1 MLYTAHYAVPFDKT
15 QPQCGLLL
23 DEWSEVIPARDETTG
38 LTFHYDRPSTE
49 PPQVMLLVTPPD
61 LIGHWQ
67 WQDLIEALHET
78 LEMAKRRAIE
88 PEQVDDSA
96 YARFLPATLMAAT
109 VYPIAA

>member
-1 MLYTAHYAVPFDKT
+1 
-15 QPQCGLLL
+15 
-23 DEWSEVIPARDETTG
+23 
-38 LTFHYDRPSTE
+38 
-49 PPQVMLLVTPPD
+49 MLLVTPPD

-96 YARFLPATLMAAT
+96 YARFLPATLMAAS
-109 VYPIAA
+109 VYPITITANLAWNHQIFIQGNEEDNA